1 MPLRF
6 TMLLVLTKAFLRS
19 PAPRATRRVV
29 ARAATESTNGGEW
42 ALPDG
47 WRAALGDEL
56 ASDRFRDLRA
66 FVAAERASHTVY
78 PPPEQT
84 LRALRSVDLERV
96 RVCVVGQDP
105 YHGPGQANG
114 LAFSVSGG
122 CAIPPSLRN
131 VLRECAED
139 HGAAPAGGDLGGWA
153 DQGVLLLNTALTV
166 REGEAHSHRG
176 RGWER
181 LTDAVVA
188 ALAARERPVVFALW
202 GNPAR
207 KKAAIVDGARH
218 RVVASSHPSPL
229 SCAKTAAPFRGSRCF
244 SRINAH
250 LEDLGV
256 EAIDWARRAGDAA
269 AREAPRSAPLA
280 AAVAREAPR
289 SAPLAAAA
297 HDDDGLLDAVFLD
310 ADEPDDDRGA
320 GPLCGWRTFDD
331 QLAALEA
338 FRRKGGAPVDLYGC
352 QTLGDRSAPPHV
364 FRFQTLVALIL
375 SARTTDEA
383 TMSCVRDL
391 QWADGGLTADTL
403 AAADASALE
412 RALANHEVAFPR
424 NKARYLRGAAERCR
438 DGYGGD
444 VPRDLPSIRALPGV
458 GDKVAALLTQAAWGD
473 DAGGVA
479 VDTHFHRIANRLGWV
494 ATATAA
500 ATKRDVEAF
509 LPRDRWVAANPL
521 LVGFG
526 QEVCGYA
533 PKCDSCPVA
542 ACPRVGVD
550 ARPPHPGD
558 ALVDAD
564 HVELLLDRAHRD
576 FDDVVASC
584 ASVGRHAGDRNAYVV
599 LRSKFD
605 RDEPDQPLAR
615 ITSNSF
621 GAVGVVLENLRG
633 RRIKCYARR
642 AADQVPF

>member
-29 ARAATESTNGGEW
+29 ARAATNGGEW
-42 ALPDG
+42 ALPSG

-56 ASDRFRDLRA
+56 ASDRFRDLQA
-66 FVAAERASHTVY
+66 FVAAERASQTVY
-78 PPPEQT
+78 PPPDDET
-84 LRALRSVDLERV
+84 PRAAIRRPRRRPRLRRGAGPVPRPR
-96 RVCVVGQDP
+96 
-105 YHGPGQANG
+105 PGQRPR
-114 LAFSVSGG
+114 LQRLRRLRH
-122 CAIPPSLRN
+122 PPSLRN

-139 HGAAPAGGDLGGWA
+139 HGAAPAGRRPRGWA

-188 ALAARERPVVFALW
+188 ALAARSDRSSSRSGATPR
-202 GNPAR
+202 G
-207 KKAAIVDGARH
+207 KAAIVDGTRH

-229 SCAKTAAPFRGSRCF
+229 SCAKTAAPFRG
-244 SRINAH
+244 A
-250 LEDLGV
+250 V
-256 EAIDWARRAGDAA
+256 ARSAPLAAAA
-269 AREAPRSAPLA
+269 AREAPRSRA
-280 AAVAREAPR
+280 ARRGRARR
-289 SAPLAAAA
+289 
-297 HDDDGLLDAVFLD
+297 DDGLLDAVFLD

-403 AAADASALE
+403 AAADASTLE

-424 NKARYLRGAAERCR
+424 NKARYLRRAAELCR
-438 DGYGGD
+438 DSYGGD

-533 PKCDSCPVA
+533 PDCASCPVA

-550 ARPPHPGD
+550 ARPPPPGD

>member
-29 ARAATESTNGGEW
+29 ARAATNGGEW
-42 ALPDG
+42 ALPSG

-56 ASDRFRDLRA
+56 ASDRFRDLQA
-66 FVAAERASHTVY
+66 FVAAERASQTVY
-78 PPPEQT
+78 PPPDET
-84 LRALRSVDLERV
+84 LRALRSVDLDGV

-218 RVVASSHPSPL
+218 RVVASRRSRPSG
-229 SCAKTAAPFRGSRCF
+229 ARAAP
-244 SRINAH
+244 A
-250 LEDLGV
+250 
-256 EAIDWARRAGDAA
+256 
-269 AREAPRSAPLA
+269 
-280 AAVAREAPR
+280 
-289 SAPLAAAA
+289 
-297 HDDDGLLDAVFLD
+297 
-310 ADEPDDDRGA
+310 
-320 GPLCGWRTFDD
+320 
-331 QLAALEA
+331 
-338 FRRKGGAPVDLYGC
+338 DLYGC

-403 AAADASALE
+403 AAADASTLE

-424 NKARYLRGAAERCR
+424 NKARYLRRAAELCR
-438 DGYGGD
+438 DSYGGD

-473 DAGGVA
+473 DVGGVA

-533 PKCDSCPVA
+533 PNCESCPVA

-550 ARPPHPGD
+550 APPPPGD
-558 ALVDAD
+558 ARRRD
-564 HVELLLDRAHRD
+564 HAELLLDRAHRD

-605 RDEPDQPLAR
+605 RDEPDQPSSRPSSAPSASSSKPPR
-615 ITSNSF
+615 P
-621 GAVGVVLENLRG
+621 AHR
-633 RRIKCYARR
+633 YARR